1 MWLGPVLSNNNVK
14 IVSTSAQK
22 TSGFKSIM
30 NLSTA
35 RQMQL
40 FTVPVKLSVISSWND
55 FNSKKNVF
63 IYVSA

>member
-1 MWLGPVLSNNNVK
+1 MK
-14 IVSTSAQK
+14 IVSTTAQK
-22 TSGFKSIM
+22 TSVFKSMM

-40 FTVPVKLSVISSWND
+40 LTVSVKLSVIFSWND
-55 FNSKKNVF
+55 FNNHIPNISKKIAF

>member
-1 MWLGPVLSNNNVK
+1 MWLGPALSNNNVK
-14 IVSTSAQK
+14 IVPTDAQK

-55 FNSKKNVF
+55 FNNHTP
-63 IYVSA
+63 III